1 MNDYNQL
8 KMLKY
13 QKVVPEDHK
22 ENNID
27 IDKFLE
33 DEKISN
39 TKSTWN
45 KLNKIDKINKLYIYA
60 EKYVKENELSQN
72 ELNDLKKYLKS
83 SLDRKKL
90 QNLKEVSYDKE
101 NGVITKLLNLNY
113 NNNTKKFTLR
123 NTDKKTSTIKNLQ
136 KKPIV
141 TKVTSKTR
149 KKSRDRTT
157 KEKVK
162 NKTKTHNKSKE
173 NKAKNK
179 DKEHNK

>member
-13 QKVVPEDHK
+13 QKVVPEHHN
-22 ENNID
+22 ENTID

-33 DEKISN
+33 EEKESN

-45 KLNKIDKINKLYIYA
+45 KLNKINKINKLYLYA
-60 EKYVKENELSQN
+60 EKYGEEHKLSLVEIKE
-72 ELNDLKKYLKS
+72 LKKYLKL

-101 NGVITKLLNLNY
+101 NGVITKLVNLNY
-113 NNNTKKFTLR
+113 NKNTKKFTLR
-123 NTDKKTSTIKNLQ
+123 NIEKKTSTIKNLQ
-136 KKPIV
+136 KKPPV
-141 TKVTSKTR
+141 SKVTSKTR
-149 KKSRDRTT
+149 KKSRDKTT

-162 NKTKTHNKSKE
+162 NKTKTHNKSKDQ
-173 NKAKNK
+173 NK
-179 DKEHNK
+179 

>member
-13 QKVVPEDHK
+13 QKVVPEHHN
-22 ENNID
+22 ENTID

-45 KLNKIDKINKLYIYA
+45 KLNKIDKINKLYLYA
-60 EKYVKENELSQN
+60 DEYGKENNHSVGEIK
-72 ELNDLKKYLKS
+72 ELKKYLKL

-101 NGVITKLLNLNY
+101 NGVINKLINLNY
-113 NNNTKKFTLR
+113 NKNTKKFTLR
-123 NTDKKTSTIKNLQ
+123 NNEKKTSTIKNLQ
-136 KKPIV
+136 KKQGISKPV
-141 TKVTSKTR
+141 SKTR
-149 KKSRDRTT
+149 KKSRD
-157 KEKVK
+157 
-162 NKTKTHNKSKE
+162 KTKDKTKDKRKTTNKSIEKQSKKKQKE
-173 NKAKNK
+173 VNK
-179 DKEHNK
+179 